1 MTVPQLFLRFFQL
14 NPLIIYDAMVVIRSV
29 PSQPTWK
36 DLFKILIKLYKL
48 KESTDTIFVLT
59 NTIFVLTITRTNLN
73 TP

>member
-1 MTVPQLFLRFFQL
+1 
-14 NPLIIYDAMVVIRSV
+14 MVVIRSE

-59 NTIFVLTITRTNLN
+59 DTIFVLTITRTNLN